1 MLFISWERL
10 DEHQGMQLRYSES
23 WVNEQRSEA
32 RQDEYYMGCGRIR
45 AEFSIV
51 PQYGES
57 VLNLLDIPP
66 GASVLDLGC
75 GNGVLT
81 RRLADMGYRVIGLDD
96 SSEMLEIAAR
106 TYPDLCFMHGDAT
119 DFSLPEP
126 VDAVFSNAVF
136 HWIDDQDA
144 LLERI
149 ALALRPNGQLV
160 CEFGGRGCVESVHA
174 SLEKSFA
181 VARIVLS
188 AHILF
193 SDYRRIC
200 SPTGS
205 AWSARDYGCSF

>member
-1 MLFISWERL
+1 MNITW
-10 DEHQGMQLRYSES
+10 D
-23 WVNEQRSEA
+23 A
-32 RQDEYYMGCGRIR
+32 AEYGRN
-45 AEFSIV
+45 FQFV

>member
-1 MLFISWERL
+1 MNITW
-10 DEHQGMQLRYSES
+10 D
-23 WVNEQRSEA
+23 A
-32 RQDEYYMGCGRIR
+32 AEYGRN
-45 AEFSIV
+45 FQFV

-160 CEFGGRGCVESVHA
+160 CEFGGRGMYGKCARLSGEILCS
-174 SLEKSFA
+174 
-181 VARIVLS
+181 ARIVLS
-188 AHILF
+188 AHHFIFRL
-193 SDYRRIC
+193 SANML
-200 SPTGS
+200 PTGS
-205 AWSARDYGCSF
+205 AWSARDYGYSF